1 MVCPAAAAF
10 LDSGS
15 VLVLI
20 TLIVVPIAGVA
31 FARAGGAWRGI
42 GNSGRFTIDPDIPQR
57 RPMELI
63 SPVDPAVQEAEAR
76 QMIEAK
82 AYRRQRRGE
91 EPIDIESEVQQAL
104 DLAPQ
109 RPTLSEELQGEVR
122 QMVEARNER
131 RMRRGEEP
139 LDVEAEIERQVAD
152 LIGLGE

>member
-1 MVCPAAAAF
+1 MVCSTAAA
-10 LDSGS
+10 LIDNGS

-20 TLIVVPIAGVA
+20 TLVVLPIAGVA
-31 FARAGGAWRGI
+31 FARAGAAWRGI
-42 GNSGRFTIDPDIPQR
+42 GNSGRFAIDPDIPQR
-57 RPMELI
+57 RPLELI

-91 EPIDIESEVQQAL
+91 GPIDIEDEVRQAL
-104 DLAPQ
+104 DLAPE
-109 RPTLSEELQGEVR
+109 RPTLSEELRAEVR

-131 RMRRGEEP
+131 RMRRGQEP
-139 LDVEAEIERQVAD
+139 LDVDAETERQVAD

>member
-1 MVCPAAAAF
+1 MVCPMAAAL
-10 LDSGS
+10 LDNGS

-20 TLIVVPIAGVA
+20 TLVVVPIAGVA
-31 FARAGGAWRGI
+31 FARAGGAWRKI
-42 GNSGRFTIDPDIPQR
+42 GNSGRFAIDPDIPQR
-57 RPMELI
+57 RPLELI

-109 RPTLSEELQGEVR
+109 RPTLSEELRAEVR